1 MYIINKISKILT
13 KKIKNKYIV
22 TILIFI
28 IWIFFLDDYSLIKQ
42 RKIENQIKKLK
53 TQKEYYINEIQKDS
67 IELNN
72 LKTNPAEQEKFARE
86 KFLMK
91 KENEDVF
98 IIKKKN
104 E

>member
-1 MYIINKISKILT
+1 MYIINKISKILP
-13 KKIKNKYIV
+13 KKIKNKYII
-22 TILIFI
+22 TILVFI

-67 IELNN
+67 IELNH

-91 KENEDVF
+91 KENEDIF

>member
-1 MYIINKISKILT
+1 MYIINKISKILP
-13 KKIKNKYIV
+13 KKIKNKYII
-22 TILIFI
+22 TILVFI

-72 LKTNPAEQEKFARE
+72 LKINPAEQEKFARE

-91 KENEDVF
+91 KENEDIF